1 MILFYI
7 QNYSYLRYDPWWMEH
22 VRHFYLL
29 NRLISL
35 IGLIGLKDSSCIEIL
50 HYFMFQR
57 EFSTR
62 FRPFILFNTLKNFQI
77 FSVLSI
83 SFLVHFHSS
92 NFKPYFLL
100 VVFFS
105 MTRVMRNK
113 LSVTFM
119 SSDQDIY

>member
-7 QNYSYLRYDPWWMEH
+7 QNYWYLRYDPWWMEH

-29 NRLISL
+29 NSLISL

-62 FRPFILFNTLKNFQI
+62 FRPFNFFNTLKNFEI
-77 FSVLSI
+77 FSVLMI
-83 SFLVHFHSS
+83 SFLIPFLTL
-92 NFKPYFLL
+92 NIKPYFQL

-105 MTRVMRNK
+105 MTRVMRNT